1 MLCERD
7 ATRRREREAI
17 LRRRANSDIDCAAQS
32 SRSIYIT
39 VPGARERDEV
49 RTASN
54 YLARPDDD
62 SLPQPSR
69 QVWLRERH
77 EEGGNHERQ
86 EEQSG

>member
-1 MLCERD
+1 MRTRRD
-7 ATRRREREAI
+7 ATPGTRSDSSPPSK
-17 LRRRANSDIDCAAQS
+17 LRYRLCRPVVALDLH
-32 SRSIYIT
+32 Y